1 MCLICLVFIVIIDIL
16 VVFIQRIHLIMYKLY
31 LFMLTNVKKW
41 QQIRVAS
48 ERLSTSIQCIYYI
61 SICVENKICFFFVFF
76 NSMTG
81 SNISDLSVPPHA
93 YVSTSTYLSILQI
106 HVFIHMQ
113 DSFYLDS
120 NICIATRHPTGTF
133 SKDVFSQGAVK

>member
-1 MCLICLVFIVIIDIL
+1 
-16 VVFIQRIHLIMYKLY
+16 
-31 LFMLTNVKKW
+31 MLTNVKKW

-61 SICVENKICFFFVFF
+61 SICVENKICFFVFF
-76 NSMTG
+76 NYMTG
-81 SNISDLSVPPHA
+81 SNISDLSVPPQA
-93 YVSTSTYLSILQI
+93 YVSTSTYLSILHI

-120 NICIATRHPTGTF
+120 NICIATRHPSELQFIVYIWRLEAPAAPVDITQSVDETYRSSSHF
-133 SKDVFSQGAVK
+133 HHLYVIH